1 MNEYTRINY
10 GKARVVL
17 ATPDITTEKL
27 VNEWWVKESMHDAA
41 VNSASAKHD
50 ELLEALLE
58 ARSWIGDGDNSDGLH
73 RDHWSEQYK
82 AAVDMIDNVIK
93 KYEVAE

>member
-1 MNEYTRINY
+1 MNEYTRAVY
-10 GKARVVL
+10 GKARVFL
-17 ATPDITTEKL
+17 AMPMINGQP
-27 VNEWWVKESMHDAA
+27 VNDWWVKESMHDAA
-41 VNSASAKHD
+41 VNSASAKND

-93 KYEVAE
+93 KYENRE